1 MTDAWLSG
9 GWGIPRSGCTV
20 VPAWNAWRCSTA
32 DSYRM
37 LTIENMDSDH
47 EIRRISPVA
56 VSSND
61 GYTDLLNGCMDKG
74 WLVLLN
80 RC

>member
-1 MTDAWLSG
+1 M
-9 GWGIPRSGCTV
+9 I
-20 VPAWNAWRCSTA
+20 
-32 DSYRM
+32 
-37 LTIENMDSDH
+37 TIENMDADH

-74 WLVLLN
+74 WLVQRNRNTIGLN
-80 RC
+80 HDLHQIIEYFL